1 MARQYFF
8 GHIINTS
15 SMYLEKNSG
24 FCVVV
29 LKNFLKKTDINIFAT
44 VGEYEAPIVVPVV
57 WWNVNSAKVK

>member
-1 MARQYFF
+1 MWQGIFF
-8 GHIINTS
+8 CHIINMS
-15 SMYLEKNSG
+15 SLYLEKNNS

-57 WWNVNSAKVK
+57 WWKVNSAKLK

>member
-1 MARQYFF
+1 M
-8 GHIINTS
+8 S
-15 SMYLEKNSG
+15 SMYLEKNSS

-57 WWNVNSAKVK
+57 WWKVNSAKLK